1 MSLPTR
7 LRLWTIVII
16 AGVIYLIV
24 QFGVE
29 LYTDYLWF
37 QQFNLESVFLTSLW
51 ARLGAGL
58 VIAIPVIALFW
69 VNIFIA
75 RWQSLRNLLFFSD
88 ETLLKIYCLAHL
100 GRGFRAGL
108 VIGGRRFRQLV
119 IVFTVFA
126 PAILQSD

>member
-7 LRLWTIVII
+7 LRLWSLVIT
-16 AGVIYLIV
+16 AGVIYLIM

-37 QQFNLESVFLTSLW
+37 QQLNLESVFLISLW
-51 ARLGAGL
+51 ARLGVGL

-75 RWQSLRNLLFFSD
+75 RWQSIRSVLFFSD
-88 ETLLKIYCLAHL
+88 ETLVARKYISSAYLSTTLSS
-100 GRGFRAGL
+100 AG
-108 VIGGRRFRQLV
+108 
-119 IVFTVFA
+119 
-126 PAILQSD
+126 